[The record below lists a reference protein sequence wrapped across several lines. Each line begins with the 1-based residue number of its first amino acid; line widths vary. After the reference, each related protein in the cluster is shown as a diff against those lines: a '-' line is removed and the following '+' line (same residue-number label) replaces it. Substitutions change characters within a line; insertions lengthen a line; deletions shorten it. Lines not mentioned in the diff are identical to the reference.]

1 MQEIVKT
8 PMRGVVVV
16 GGGAAGI
23 AAALSAARTGAPTT
37 LIEAQGFVGGNS
49 AILPWLGFHSRDYRQ
64 VVRGIAAEL
73 VTDMHRRGHASG
85 FVLDPVCGSAVS
97 LDNHHYRIRVMQLL
111 HDAGVRL
118 LLHSPVV
125 GVDRH
130 RDRIAAVQVENKSGR
145 QAIAGDVFIDASGDG
160 DVAYQA
166 GATWSKGR
174 TADGRV
180 QAPTLVFRVGGIDRT
195 AMVEGF
201 RRDRGLFR
209 DLLADHPTV
218 LAKLLDRLPQQDVI
232 VFGGFTRALAEARQA
247 GMIDVPAT
255 RVVGVKTHPADEFAA
270 VSTKVADFDPTDNAA
285 ISRAYTEAYAQIP
298 QLLAF
303 FAKAIPGFAGCR
315 LIEIAPMLGI
325 RESRRVHG
333 DYLLTADDVVT
344 GATFADAVAMGGYHI
359 DIHRPD
365 GSWVDSTAVQPYDI
379 PLRSLTAKGIDNLLI
394 AGKCVSASHEALAS
408 TRVIPTCMA
417 QGQAAGTAAALGV
430 ARNLTPREVS
440 YSALRDRLRQDG
452 AQLRETLPPV
462 DPVLI
467 ERYGTLV

>member
-1 MQEIVKT
+1 MTKAAGN
-8 PMRGVVVV
+8 RGVVVV

-23 AAALSAARTGAPTT
+23 AAAVCAARAGAATT

-73 VTDMHRRGHASG
+73 VTDLHRQGHASG

-97 LDNHHYRIRVMQLL
+97 LDNHHYRIRVMRLL

-125 GVDRH
+125 GVDR
-130 RDRIAAVQVENKSGR
+130 RDDRVTAVHVENKSGR
-145 QAIAGDVFIDASGDG
+145 QSIPGDIFIDASGDG
-160 DVAYQA
+160 DVGYHA

-180 QAPTLVFRVGGIDRT
+180 QAPTLVFRVGGVDRT
-195 AMVEGF
+195 AMVEGL
-201 RRDRGLFR
+201 RRDHGLFR

-218 LAKLLDRLPQQDVI
+218 LAKLLDRLPEQDVI

-247 GMIDVPAT
+247 GTIDVPAT
-255 RVVGVKTHPADEFAA
+255 RVVGVKTHPTDEFAA
-270 VSTKVADFDPTDNAA
+270 VSTKVADFDPTDTAA

-303 FAKAIPGFAGCR
+303 FTKAIPGFAGCR
-315 LIEIAPMLGI
+315 LLEIAPMLGI

-333 DYLLTADDVVT
+333 DYLLTTDDVST
-344 GATFADAVAMGGYHI
+344 GATFPDAVAIGAYHI

-365 GSWVDSTAVQPYDI
+365 GSWVDSRSVRPYDI
-379 PLRSLTAKGIDNLLI
+379 PLRCLTAKGIENLLI

-417 QGQAAGTAAALGV
+417 QGQAAGTVAALAAA
-430 ARNLTPREVS
+430 RDKDPREVP
-440 YSALRDRLRQDG
+440 YSSLRNRLRHDG
-452 AQLRETLPPV
+452 AQLRETLPPA
-462 DPVLI
+462 DPALI
-467 ERYGTLV
+467 ERYGALPT